1 MTYPTLPEDLQQLID
16 KVAFVY
22 EPAMAAGRQYQEAM
36 DAYKELYEK
45 IKAKQPPN
53 GRYHK
58 GYPLHN
64 IGYTMFRLGNGVPAL
79 HYFIL
84 AYIEDLLSE
93 NKGEEEKANDTAAGK
108 FLRQIYKVRE
118 SYLKTL
124 QEIVFNMKESGITV
138 SDPETILTDLT
149 ELSKS
154 TKEYKKDMAKLIE
167 KFPDSSP
174 IEKRIPGMFDKIWEK
189 RVFIGASYKELYVIN
204 SIKTIVEQKG
214 YEPIV
219 ALDFDIPSTLIHH
232 HSLML
237 LHECK
242 YAIFDL
248 SQEAGQLMEIERV
261 IDYEIK
267 TIAVYQAAGGD
278 PKITEMLKAHLTAM
292 NIPTRAYC
300 NNEELTGIINSFLP

>member
-1 MTYPTLPEDLQQLID
+1 MTYPPFPEDIQQLID

-22 EPAMAAGRQYQEAM
+22 EPAMAAGEQYQEAM

-53 GRYHK
+53 KRYHK

-64 IGYTMFRLGNGVPAL
+64 IGYTMFRLGQIMPAL

-108 FLRQIYKVRE
+108 FLRQIYKARE
-118 SYLKTL
+118 PYLKTL
-124 QEIVFNMKESGITV
+124 QEMVFNKKESGITV
-138 SDPETILTDLT
+138 NDPETILTDFPKLVRSTT
-149 ELSKS
+149 EF
-154 TKEYKKDMAKLIE
+154 KKNFANLLE

-174 IEKRIPGMFDKIWEK
+174 IKKRIPGMFEKTWEE
-189 RVFIGASYKELYVIN
+189 RVFIGASYKEIYVIN
-204 SIKTIVEQKG
+204 SIKIIVEQKG
-214 YEPIV
+214 YDPIV
-219 ALDFDIPSTLIHH
+219 ALDFDIPSILIHH

-261 IDYEIK
+261 RDYEVK

-292 NIPTRAYC
+292 SIHTSAYS
-300 NNEELTGIINSFLP
+300 NNEELTSIINSFLP